1 MAWLWW
7 LAGAVVVIGV
17 IVVVLVLRYMGARDS
32 VVTGGWLAQAIDTY
46 RKGSAL
52 HKEMTS
58 VVHPGALATVAGSAH
73 WASIQ
78 RHADD
83 LAQELHALQQAA
95 VGPEDRS
102 TAADALGSLQA
113 ARSAL
118 EAYRDAGGDAG
129 QAEAVRGLLSA
140 FEESLRA
147 LRSPRQHLW

>member
-1 MAWLWW
+1 VAWLWL

-52 HKEMTS
+52 HKEMTAA
-58 VVHPGALATVAGSAH
+58 VRPDALDTAAGGARWAG
-73 WASIQ
+73 IQ

-83 LAQELHALQQAA
+83 LAAELHALQQAA

-102 TAADALGSLQA
+102 AAAEALGSLQS

-129 QAEAVRGLLSA
+129 QAEAVRGRLSE